1 MSSLIRVVLD
11 TNIVLSSVSRRSP
24 YRAILQQLFDGKYD
38 LYLTNDILLEYEEK
52 ITQIFDRETAETNIG
67 ALMLLQNAYK
77 VDTYFQLRL
86 IYPDLDDNK
95 FADCAFAANAHY
107 LVTND
112 RDFRISKSL
121 PFPKFNVVSIGEFL
135 EIVQHL

>member
-24 YRAILQQLFDGKYD
+24 FRAILQQLFDGKYD
-38 LYLTNDILLEYEEK
+38 LYLTNDILFEYEEK

-67 ALMLLQNAYK
+67 ALMLLQNVNK

-112 RDFRISKSL
+112 RDFRILKSL
-121 PFPKFNVVSIGEFL
+121 PFPKFNIVSIGEFL
-135 EIVQHL
+135 EIVKHL

>member
-24 YRAILQQLFDGKYD
+24 YHAILQQLFDGKYD

-86 IYPDLDDNK
+86 IYHDLDDNK

-112 RDFRISKSL
+112 RDFRILKSL

>member
-67 ALMLLQNAYK
+67 ALMLLQNVYK

-86 IYPDLDDNK
+86 IYHDLDDNK

-112 RDFRISKSL
+112 RDFRILKSL